1 MQRPGGSHAYG
12 VYDSDGADE
21 AGECR
26 ARLWLEGQ
34 EEPGGRA
41 ILSCGG
47 LRDMGDGGLLEGGK
61 ELRP

>member
-1 MQRPGGSHAYG
+1 MCG

-34 EEPGGRA
+34 EEPGGRVV
-41 ILSCGG
+41 LSCGG
-47 LRDMGDGGLLEGGK
+47 LRNMGDGGLLEGGK